1 MSEYKKIKGG
11 YHGKLLRV
19 DLSSLSYKIEDLDEN
34 LLLDYIGGRGL
45 GVKLL
50 YDETAA
56 GIDPLGPENKLY
68 FLTGPSQGTN
78 IPTHSRFEVV
88 AKSPLTGTA
97 AGSSSG
103 GHFGLQFKGTGFD
116 VVVFEGKANKPVYVY
131 IEEGN
136 VTIHDASHLWG
147 QLVPAACDKLIE
159 ETNAK
164 AAIACIGPAGEN
176 LSPIASI
183 MNDKHHS
190 VGRSGLGA
198 VMGSKNL
205 KALVCKGSVETPI
218 GDKEKFDA
226 ANKNWRRFI
235 GEAPLT
241 KDVLKEYGT
250 LALVKV
256 INHYGAFPT
265 NNFQDGYFV
274 DIDSISGETFREFN
288 FVKSEPCRGCP
299 ISCVH
304 MSRTPSRDGKGPEF
318 ETLWAFG
325 ALSGIKDLDEITNA
339 NYNCNDMG
347 IDTISAG
354 STIACAMEL
363 SEKGFLDEETM
374 KMIRA
379 ELGHDLK
386 FGDTKAI
393 VLYSRLIGTMEGFGK
408 YLAMGSARMAAHFG
422 HPELAMHVKGL
433 ELPAYDPRGFHGMAI
448 SLATNNRGG
457 CHLRAYM
464 VGPEALGT
472 PVLIDRF
479 TAAGKPGLTILY
491 QNLTATIDSM
501 CNCVFTNFAL
511 NPDLYAEMLAGITG
525 REIDGNELLKMGE
538 RIWNIEKMYNV
549 REGLT
554 REDDTLPKRL
564 LEEPFKCGHSK
575 DHKIELEPML
585 DEYYSLRGWSKE
597 GIPSESKLKEL
608 GLK

>member
-1 MSEYKKIKGG
+1 MSEYKTIKGG
-11 YHGKLLRV
+11 YHGKILRV
-19 DLSSLSYKIEDLDEN
+19 DLSSLTFKVENLAEDLVR
-34 LLLDYIGGRGL
+34 DYIGGRGL

-50 YDETAA
+50 YDETPA

-68 FLTGPSQGTN
+68 FLTGPTQGTN

-103 GHFGLQFKGTGFD
+103 GHFGLQLKGTGFD
-116 VVVFEGKANKPVYVY
+116 VVVFEGAAKKPVYVY
-131 IEEGN
+131 VDNDKVEIR
-136 VTIHDASHLWG
+136 DASHLWG
-147 QLVPAACDKLIE
+147 LMSPVAYDKLME
-159 ETNAK
+159 ETDPK
-164 AAIACIGPAGEN
+164 AAVSCIGPGGEN
-176 LSPIASI
+176 LSLIASI
-183 MNDKHHS
+183 INDKHHA

-198 VMGSKNL
+198 VMGAKNL
-205 KALVCKGSVETPI
+205 KAFVCKGNIETPI
-218 GDKEKFDA
+218 GDAEKFEA
-226 ANKNWRRFI
+226 ARANWRRFI

-250 LALVKV
+250 LALVKI

-265 NNFQDGYFV
+265 NNFQEGYFV

-304 MSRTPSRDGKGPEF
+304 LSHSATRDGKGPEF

-325 ALSGIKDLDEITNA
+325 ALAGIKDMDQITDA

-347 IDTISAG
+347 LDTISAG

-363 SEKGFLDEETM
+363 SEKGFLDEATM
-374 KMIRA
+374 KMIRS

-386 FGDTKAI
+386 FGDTQAI
-393 VLYSRLIGTMEGFGK
+393 VLYSRLMGTMEGFGK
-408 YLAMGSARMAAHFG
+408 YLAMGSARLAAHFG
-422 HPELAMHVKGL
+422 HPELAMHAKGL

-448 SLATNNRGG
+448 ALATNNRGG

-464 VGPEALGT
+464 VGPEALGS

-479 TAAGKPGLTILY
+479 ATRGKPGLTILY

-501 CNCVFTNFAL
+501 CNCIFTNFAL
-511 NPDLYAEMLAGITG
+511 NPDLYAEMLAGVTG
-525 REIDGNELLKMGE
+525 REVDGDALLKIGE
-538 RIWNIEKMYNV
+538 RIWNIEKLYNL
-549 REGLT
+549 REGFS
-554 REDDTLPKRL
+554 RKDDTLPKRL

-575 DHKIELEPML
+575 DKKIELEPML
-585 DEYYSLRGWSKE
+585 DEYYTLRGWSKE
-597 GIPSESKLKEL
+597 GIPSPEKLKEL
-608 GLK
+608 GLS